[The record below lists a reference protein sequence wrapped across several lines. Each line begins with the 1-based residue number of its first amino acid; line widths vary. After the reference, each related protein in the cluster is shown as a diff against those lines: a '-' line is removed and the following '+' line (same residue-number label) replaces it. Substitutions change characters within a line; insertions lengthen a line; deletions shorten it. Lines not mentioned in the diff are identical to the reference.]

1 MRMTPSSRGDLC
13 GSRFKGRT
21 PLTARVAILDLLAK
35 TRRDARERNH
45 RVSRRTSKDVLRGAL
60 CRGPVGS
67 RRPPGRRCCFST
79 RSTEGAARSR
89 PQSARATSGGSRMQ
103 SSQRAGSGCS
113 LARCGSSGSA
123 LHQPLLVPSTSSS
136 AEIVGACRS
145 RTHGS
150 VGGGST
156 PRRAAKPGA
165 GAVPGDPRPL
175 SVEIIDEGSIARGCI
190 TNLSTG
196 ACPDRAGR
204 DKADLDPESMTR
216 PCHAAGLR
224 LWRDKQT
231 LFAPPGLYLIESQG
245 DARIFRRQEYEIT
258 PDLGCPDT
266 KTLAKAAH
274 HVLYLLPI
282 GSPSD
287 RPSRW
292 NIHAAQHNP
301 ASV

>member
-1 MRMTPSSRGDLC
+1 M
-13 GSRFKGRT
+13 
-21 PLTARVAILDLLAK
+21 
-35 TRRDARERNH
+35 
-45 RVSRRTSKDVLRGAL
+45 
-60 CRGPVGS
+60 
-67 RRPPGRRCCFST
+67 
-79 RSTEGAARSR
+79 
-89 PQSARATSGGSRMQ
+89 
-103 SSQRAGSGCS
+103 
-113 LARCGSSGSA
+113 
-123 LHQPLLVPSTSSS
+123 
-136 AEIVGACRS
+136 
-145 RTHGS
+145 
-150 VGGGST
+150 
-156 PRRAAKPGA
+156 
-165 GAVPGDPRPL
+165 
-175 SVEIIDEGSIARGCI
+175 EIIDEGLIARGCI